1 MTPFVRAWPAQRER
15 LAQERQ
21 NSLWFWY
28 RQTYQIPLQDP
39 RLENLT
45 EMDLEVEYLA
55 WAAYHQIPQPSA
67 DDGVVDAWWEAVQ
80 RGESDESAESQAQFV
95 EQWRQR
101 HASSPALSDDW
112 DIITQRGGDG
122 YGRS

>member
-1 MTPFVRAWPAQRER
+1 MRAWPAQRER

-39 RLENLT
+39 RLENVT

-55 WAAYHQIPQPSA
+55 WAAYHQIALAPE
-67 DDGVVDAWWEAVQ
+67 DDGAVDAWWEAVQ
-80 RGESDESAESQAQFV
+80 RGESDESDESQARFIA
-95 EQWRQR
+95 QWRQR
-101 HASSPALSDDW
+101 HSMNTPGADDW
-112 DIITQRGGDG
+112 DVITQRGGDG